1 MKQASSECVNVCV
14 ALQSI
19 DDSRINVFVKSYI
32 EQKEQEEQFPLMFV
46 DVKLLY
52 NKKRCR

>member
-1 MKQASSECVNVCV
+1 MKQASSECVDVCV

-19 DDSRINVFVKSYI
+19 DDSRLNVFVKSYI
-32 EQKEQEEQFPLMFV
+32 ERKEQEEPFPLMFV
-46 DVKLLY
+46 DVKSLY